1 VTSATDQ
8 IGPCRTNLVQVLR
21 LTRQEIDDEIVE
33 RAAALF
39 ARYGFQETSV
49 QRIADAVGYSKT
61 GLLHRFPTKDALQ
74 DAVIER
80 WAEKVRAIAESV
92 RDLPPG
98 PERDLAVITEVVD
111 LALRGPGVVSLL
123 LGALSSFETGEIA
136 TRLKTVTE
144 GLLDAFAAVTGEDPE
159 RGIRIGAA
167 LGALAVTSLATRDVP
182 TGEIRTHLIAASYD
196 ALGHPRPGPS
206 EDTD

>member
-1 VTSATDQ
+1 VVRVRPTK
-8 IGPCRTNLVQVLR
+8 
-21 LTRQEIDDEIVE
+21 QEIDDEIVE

-74 DAVIER
+74 DAVIDR
-80 WAEKVRAIAESV
+80 WAGKVRVIAEGV
-92 RDLPPG
+92 RQLPPG
-98 PERDLAVITEVVD
+98 PERDLAVVTDLAD

-144 GLLDAFAAVTGEDPE
+144 GLFDAFAASAEGDQE
-159 RGIRIGAA
+159 RAVRIGAA
-167 LGALAVTSLATRDVP
+167 LGALAVMSLAARDTTDAAV
-182 TGEIRTHLIAASYD
+182 RTHLVAAAYD
-196 ALGHPRPGPS
+196 ALGHPRPRAQ
-206 EDTD
+206 

>member
-1 VTSATDQ
+1 V
-8 IGPCRTNLVQVLR
+8 VQVLR
-21 LTRQEIDDEIVE
+21 PTRQEIDDEIVE

-92 RDLPPG
+92 RDLPAG
-98 PERDLAVITEVVD
+98 PARDRAVITAVAD
-111 LALRGPGVVSLL
+111 LALRGPGLVSLL
-123 LGALSSFETGEIA
+123 LGALSSFEVGERA
-136 TRLKTVTE
+136 ARLTTVTE
-144 GLLDAFAAVTGEDPE
+144 GLFDAFAAVKGADRE
-159 RGIRIGAA
+159 RGVRIGAA
-167 LGALAVTSLATRDVP
+167 LGALAVMSLATRDAPSDEV
-182 TGEIRTHLIAASYD
+182 RTHLIAASYD
-196 ALGHPRPGPS
+196 ALGHPRPEPS
-206 EDTD
+206 EDT

>member
-1 VTSATDQ
+1 VVRVR
-8 IGPCRTNLVQVLR
+8 P
-21 LTRQEIDDEIVE
+21 TRQEIDDEIVE

-61 GLLHRFPTKDALQ
+61 GLLHRFPSKEALQ

-80 WAEKVRAIAESV
+80 WAEKVRAIAAGV
-92 RDLPPG
+92 HDLAPG
-98 PERDLAVITEVVD
+98 PERDLAVITAVVD

-123 LGALSSFETGEIA
+123 LGALSSLETGEVA

-144 GLLDAFAAVTGEDPE
+144 GLFDAFAADREDSA
-159 RGIRIGAA
+159 RAIRIGAA
-167 LGALAVTSLATRDVP
+167 LGALAVTSLAVRDTTAPDQVR
-182 TGEIRTHLIAASYD
+182 EHLVAASYD
-196 ALGHPRPGPS
+196 ALGHPRPRPGK
-206 EDTD
+206 DT

>member
-1 VTSATDQ
+1 VSIATDQ
-8 IGPCRTNLVQVLR
+8 SGPYRTNLVRVLR
-21 LTRQEIDDEIVE
+21 PTRQEIDDEIVE

-61 GLLHRFPTKDALQ
+61 GLLHRFPTKEALQ

-80 WAEKVRAIAESV
+80 WAGKVRTIATGV

-98 PERDLAVITEVVD
+98 PERDLAVITDVVD

-123 LGALSSFETGEIA
+123 LGALSSFESGEIA

-144 GLLDAFAAVTGEDPE
+144 GLFDAFAAVTGEDPE

-167 LGALAVTSLATRDVP
+167 LGALAVTSLAVRDAP
-182 TGEIRTHLIAASYD
+182 AGEVRAHVIAASYD
-196 ALGHPRPGPS
+196 ALGHPRPRPG
-206 EDTD
+206 EDT

>member
-1 VTSATDQ
+1 VR
-8 IGPCRTNLVQVLR
+8 P
-21 LTRQEIDDEIVE
+21 TRQEIDDEIIE

-61 GLLHRFPTKDALQ
+61 GLLHRFPTKEALQ

-80 WAEKVRAIAESV
+80 WGGKVRAIAESV

-98 PERDLAVITEVVD
+98 PDRDLAVITAVVD

-123 LGALSSFETGEIA
+123 LGALSSFESGEVA

-144 GLLDAFAAVTGEDPE
+144 GLFDAFATVKEEDPE
-159 RGIRIGAA
+159 RSVRIGAA
-167 LGALAVTSLATRDVP
+167 LGGLAVISLAARDAAG
-182 TGEIRTHLIAASYD
+182 TDIRTHLIAASYD
-196 ALGHPRPGPS
+196 ALGHPRPGAVR
-206 EDTD
+206 T